1 MNNEQILEEIKS
13 VKKELQD
20 IRSILEQNNNDDKV
34 SKILQIIEALQ
45 HNSSFVEYLIKCIAL
60 YQKENKK
67 RLIIRN
73 WETNSSRRFIFFHLR
88 TGSD

>member
-73 WETNSSRRFIFFHLR
+73 
-88 TGSD
+88 